1 MHRSSSLASGAVVVG
16 VSVCVSIGVF
26 VGVFPT
32 VSGSERFDVL
42 IRDGLVA
49 DGTGTALVEADVGV
63 RGGRIVTIGPRLPV
77 DAGTIV
83 DAAGLV
89 VAPGF
94 IDVHTH
100 ADNLAEHPVAENF
113 VRMGVTTVVAGNCGS
128 SAVDVAARFR
138 EIEDAGSAVNFA
150 TLIGHGSVRR
160 SIMRTARRAPTA
172 DELARMRATVARAM
186 ADGALGFS
194 TGLEYVPGTYA
205 ARDEILALAREAATA
220 GGIYVSHMRNE
231 GTDVERAVAETIE
244 IGESA
249 QCPVQISHLKIDSPS
264 RWGRSE
270 QVLALIDRARA
281 RGVAVGADVY
291 AYAASST
298 GLAVRLPSWALEGGQ
313 ARISSRLADAKTWA
327 EIKAEM
333 TRTLA
338 ARGFKDL
345 AFATV
350 ASFAADPSLNGLTIA
365 EIARRQGD
373 ASFDGQLEVARRMM
387 QAGGAQ
393 MVYHAMSDDD
403 VERILQAPVVAVA
416 SDAYLAEPGRGVPHP
431 RSYGNTA
438 RVLAHFVRERR
449 VLTLENAIR
458 KMTSLPAQHFKLP
471 EVGRLA
477 PGYVADL
484 VLFDPRKVDAPA
496 SFAQPHQYATG
507 IPHVLVHGTFV
518 VRDGAMTDLR
528 PGRILKRAKKPS

>member
-1 MHRSSSLASGAVVVG
+1 MRRH
-16 VSVCVSIGVF
+16 VSVLVPPIASLSIAAWSIVPAIG
-26 VGVFPT
+26 GN
-32 VSGSERFDVL
+32 SDRLDVL
-42 IRDGLVA
+42 IRSGLVA
-49 DGTGTALVEADVGV
+49 DGTGAALVKADVGV
-63 RGGRIVTIGPRLPV
+63 RDGRIVSVGPGLP
-77 DAGTIV
+77 AEAETIV
-83 DAAGLV
+83 DATGLV

-113 VRMGVTTVVAGNCGS
+113 VRMGVTTVVAGNCGG

-138 EIEDAGSAVNFA
+138 EIEDVGSAVNFA
-150 TLIGHGSVRR
+150 TLIGHGSVRQ
-160 SIMRTARRAPTA
+160 SIMGTARRAPTA
-172 DELARMRATVARAM
+172 GELARMRASVARAM
-186 ADGALGFS
+186 ADGALGLS

-205 ARDEILALAREAATA
+205 ARDEILTLAREAATA

-231 GTDVERAVAETIE
+231 GTDVEAAAAETID

-270 QVLALIDRARA
+270 QVLALIARART

-298 GLAVRLPSWALEGGQ
+298 GLAVRFPSWALEGGQ
-313 ARISSRLADAKTWA
+313 ARIDARLADAKTWA
-327 EIKAEM
+327 AIKAEM

-338 ARGFKDL
+338 SRGFKDL
-345 AFATV
+345 AFAAV
-350 ASFAADPSLNGLTIA
+350 ASFPADPSLNGLTIA
-365 EIARRQGD
+365 DIARRQGD
-373 ASFDGQLEVARRMM
+373 ASFDGQLEAARRMM

-403 VERILQAPVVAVA
+403 VVRILQAPAVAVA
-416 SDAYLAEPGRGVPHP
+416 SDAYLAEPGRGAPHP
-431 RSYGNTA
+431 RSYGNAA
-438 RVLAHFVRERR
+438 RVLAHYVRERR
-449 VLTLENAIR
+449 VLALEDAIR
-458 KMTSLPAQHFKLP
+458 KMTWLPAQHFKLP
-471 EVGRLA
+471 ERGRLA
-477 PGYVADL
+477 PGYVAD
-484 VLFDPRKVDAPA
+484 VVVFDPRKVDAPA

-507 IPHVLVHGTFV
+507 IPQVLVHGTFV

-528 PGRILKRAKKPS
+528 PGRILRHAKP